1 MSVKECAVSS
11 LKYLQPKRV
20 HGRDYLYFR
29 HPSGRL
35 TPLPTDQNSE
45 AFRSAYEDCIKAAS
59 MWSKLNGKTDFDR
72 MTALARGMVKQALL
86 RSRLR
91 QRKCDINEGY
101 LLDLLQQQGLKC
113 ALTGIPFK
121 GSQARPDP
129 FAPSIDR
136 IDSSRGYVR
145 GNVRIICL
153 AMNIAREEVFAE
165 IAAAY
170 FKHKEE
176 SGK

>member
-1 MSVKECAVSS
+1 
-11 LKYLQPKRV
+11 
-20 HGRDYLYFR
+20 
-29 HPSGRL
+29 
-35 TPLPTDQNSE
+35 
-45 AFRSAYEDCIKAAS
+45 

-136 IDSSRGYVR
+136 IDSSRGYE
-145 GNVRIICL
+145 IICL
-153 AMNIAREEVFAE
+153 AMNIVSNWGEEVFAE